1 MKEKTRSFDPVIL
14 LKEVGLSP
22 TMQRVAILR
31 YLLLNKNHPTVNMI
45 YQDIKKEI
53 HTLSK
58 TSVYNSLNLFKKH
71 NLVFTV
77 AIDEDE
83 KHYDLGLTSHSHFI
97 CRDCNKIYDIE
108 SSKIK
113 VKNIIEDHKI
123 EYYDIVFYGVCK
135 KCKNKETK

>member
-1 MKEKTRSFDPVIL
+1 MKEKTRNLNPVTL

-22 TMQRVAILR
+22 TMQRVAILH
-31 YLLLNKNHPTVNMI
+31 YLLLNKNHPSVNMI
-45 YQDIKKEI
+45 YKAIRKEI

-58 TSVYNSLNLFKKH
+58 TSIYNILKLFKKH

-77 AIDEDE
+77 PTDEDE

-97 CRDCNKIYDIE
+97 CRNCNKIYDVE

-113 VKNIIEDHKI
+113 VRNIIEDHKI

-135 KCKNKETK
+135 KCKKGRKK

>member
-1 MKEKTRSFDPVIL
+1 MKEKTRNLDPVIL

>member
-1 MKEKTRSFDPVIL
+1 MKEKTKNLDPVML

-45 YQDIKKEI
+45 YRDIRKEI
-53 HTLSK
+53 PTLSK
-58 TSVYNSLNLFKKH
+58 TSVYNSLDLFRKH

-77 AIDEDE
+77 PTDEDE

-108 SSKIK
+108 SSQIK
-113 VKNIIEDHKI
+113 VKNIIKDHEV

-135 KCKNKETK
+135 ECKKGETK